1 MPRPEETNNIRRCC
15 PILLMLLVVTAS
27 AQQLDP
33 SLTSAI
39 EYRNLGPYR
48 VGAWVSDFA
57 VPENGREH
65 LYTYYVAMRSGGVW
79 KTSNNGTTFEPVFDG
94 NGVQAIGDV
103 TVAPSDNDIVWVGTG
118 DNANARSSHAGL
130 GVFKSTDGGET
141 WQNMGL
147 ADSHHIARIVIHPD
161 NPDIVYVAAI
171 GHLFS
176 KNEERGLFRTTNG
189 GESWDKVL
197 YINDGVGV
205 VDVAIDRD
213 RPDVLYAA
221 TYEMERKPW
230 TFDAGGPESAIYK
243 SDDAGQTWT
252 RLGNGLPDGE
262 IGRIGIDIYRGDTD
276 IVYAVYENLNLRPPT
291 DEEAAKDEEDG
302 KAPTPRA
309 IGGEVYRSDDAGS
322 SWYKTH
328 DDTIEVGGKAP
339 YSFNQVF
346 VDPND
351 DRKIFVTSVK
361 LANSA
366 DGGKTWR
373 DLEWDDQFLF
383 KENFGDVR
391 TFWIDPDDSNRM
403 LFGSDGGV
411 YMSYDGGQTSDHLYN
426 LPTGEFYAIG
436 VDNADPYNIYGGL
449 QDHESWKGPVN
460 SWSGAVTLE
469 DWVLV
474 GLWDGMYN
482 HVDPTDNRYL
492 YTTAQFG
499 GHRRVDQL
507 NGTRTSIEPEAGGRE
522 PKPRYP
528 WTPAIQ
534 ISPHDSD
541 VVYAGSQ
548 KILRSSD
555 RGDTWEE
562 ISPDLTYETL
572 VEDGGRCVYAGGS
585 QGWIN
590 FCTVT
595 TLDES
600 AIEPGVI
607 WAGTDDG
614 RVHVTGNGGTSWR
627 EVTEALAEA
636 GAPEEFWVSRVRASR
651 YDLGTAYVT
660 KNGYR
665 FDRFEPHVYVTT
677 DFGRTWRSIASNLP
691 ESAVNVIVQHHA
703 NPDLLFVGNDAGVW
717 ISIDRGEHWNPL
729 KANMPVVPVKDLVVH
744 PRENDLIAATYGR
757 GLYVADVSPLA
768 GFSGETLAS
777 EVHLFDIEPNVV
789 RRSDREEWGAYHMRG
804 DRHLRT
810 DNEPAG
816 LAIYYLLG
824 NKRLNSV
831 EIVIRDADGNEVAK
845 LDGTTASGLN
855 RVVWDTGESEDEI
868 LPGDYTV
875 TLVAGRTRLTKPAT
889 LEPPRAF
896 AIGPASGPM
905 IDDRPR

>member
-1 MPRPEETNNIRRCC
+1 NAERG
-15 PILLMLLVVTAS
+15 L
-27 AQQLDP
+27 
-33 SLTSAI
+33 
-39 EYRNLGPYR
+39 YR
-48 VGAWVSDFA
+48 
-57 VPENGREH
+57 
-65 LYTYYVAMRSGGVW
+65 T
-79 KTSNNGTTFEPVFDG
+79 
-94 NGVQAIGDV
+94 
-103 TVAPSDNDIVWVGTG
+103 
-118 DNANARSSHAGL
+118 
-130 GVFKSTDGGET
+130 TDGG
-141 WQNMGL
+141 
-147 ADSHHIARIVIHPD
+147 DSW
-161 NPDIVYVAAI
+161 
-171 GHLFS
+171 
-176 KNEERGLFRTTNG
+176 E
-189 GESWDKVL
+189 KVL

-221 TYEMERKPW
+221 SYEMERKPW

-243 SDDAGQTWT
+243 STDAGDSWT

-262 IGRIGIDIYRGDTD
+262 IGRIGIDIYRGNTD
-276 IVYAVYENLNLRPPT
+276 ILYAVYENLNTRPPT
-291 DEEAAKDEEDG
+291 EAEAAADRENG
-302 KAPTPRA
+302 KEPEPRFV
-309 IGGEVYRSDDAGS
+309 GGEVYRSDDAGE

-351 DRKIFVTSVK
+351 EKKLFVTSVK

-373 DLEWDDQFLF
+373 DLEWEDDHLF
-383 KENFGDVR
+383 AENFGDVR
-391 TFWIDPDDSNRM
+391 TFWIDPENSDRM

-411 YMSYDGGQTSDHLYN
+411 YVSYDGGRHSDHMYH

-436 VDNADPYNIYGGL
+436 VDYADPYNIYGGL

-482 HVDPTDNRYL
+482 QVDPTDNRYL

-507 NGTRTSIEPEAGGRE
+507 NGTRADIQPEAGGKE

-534 ISPHDSD
+534 VSPHDSN

-548 KILRSSD
+548 KILKSSD
-555 RGDTWEE
+555 RGDSWEE
-562 ISPDLTYETL
+562 ISPDLTFETL

-595 TLDES
+595 SLDES
-600 AIEPGVI
+600 TLEPGVI

-614 RVHVTGNGGTSWR
+614 RVHVTENGGESWR
-627 EVTEALAEA
+627 EVTAALAEA
-636 GAPEEFWVSRVRASR
+636 GAPADFWVSRVRASR
-651 YDLGTAYVT
+651 HELGTAYVT

-665 FDRFEPHVYVTT
+665 YDRFEPEVYVTT

-691 ESAVNVIVQHHA
+691 QSAVNVIVEHHE
-703 NPDLLFVGNDAGVW
+703 NPDLLFVGNDAGVFV
-717 ISIDRGEHWNPL
+717 SIDRGANWASL
-729 KANMPVVPVKDLVVH
+729 RANMPVVPVKDLVVH

-757 GLYVADVSPLA
+757 GLYVADISPLVELNA
-768 GFSGETLAS
+768 ET
-777 EVHLFDIEPNVV
+777 VKRKIHLFDIEPNVV
-789 RRSDREEWGAYHMRG
+789 SRSDRASWGSYHMRG
-804 DRHLRT
+804 EFFSLRS
-810 DNEPAG
+810 
-816 LAIYYLLG
+816 
-824 NKRLNSV
+824 R
-831 EIVIRDADGNEVAK
+831 R
-845 LDGTTASGLN
+845 
-855 RVVWDTGESEDEI
+855 
-868 LPGDYTV
+868 
-875 TLVAGRTRLTKPAT
+875 
-889 LEPPRAF
+889 
-896 AIGPASGPM
+896 
-905 IDDRPR
+905 